1 MLASSLLVSLIEFS
15 GLALIFPFIKL
26 VTDPT
31 FHQQLA
37 NQLEWTGLAIRFADH
52 RLAVLGTG
60 IAMLVFYL
68 VKGFAHAKLTQYQAN
83 VVAALNR
90 LASQRLIESA
100 LSSRYQLF
108 LDHGAVKIAGISYS
122 YTGHAALLFQA
133 LISAC
138 NELVLLGFIFIG
150 IMALSPL
157 LGLAA
162 VVLLIALTVGF
173 FLPLSRRVA
182 QIGRQTQ
189 AVDLSRHR
197 FVFAMASAI
206 RDIKIM
212 GLESSF
218 VKRNRAVVEDHV
230 NLTAY
235 YVTVSSVQ
243 RIAVE
248 VIMVWGVVLGCIWLG
263 FVRKDLIQL
272 APLLATIGLVAVRA
286 APALSRLAGSY
297 NGFRYSLPLV
307 EGLLE
312 MQEEIARYPQ
322 PRHDDHADFQGD
334 YLAEGLS
341 FGYLDRQVLRDVSL
355 SIPKGQVVAI
365 VGSSGSGKSTLLD
378 LLAGLQPPAS
388 GTFSLSGVP
397 FEPFY
402 SREFSRRIGYVP
414 QSIALL
420 DASLE
425 YNIALEDHPNHERL
439 NRAVQRANL
448 TTLISSLPQGMKTML
463 GEGGQGVSG
472 GQRQRIGIAR
482 ALYREPSL
490 LILDEVTSALDPE
503 TEAVVM
509 GELLQLRGQT
519 TLLIVTHNLS
529 VVASADRIYRLEDG
543 SLLPYV
549 QHHQ

>member
-1 MLASSLLVSLIEFS
+1 
-15 GLALIFPFIKL
+15 
-26 VTDPT
+26 
-31 FHQQLA
+31 
-37 NQLEWTGLAIRFADH
+37 
-52 RLAVLGTG
+52 
-60 IAMLVFYL
+60 
-68 VKGFAHAKLTQYQAN
+68 
-83 VVAALNR
+83 
-90 LASQRLIESA
+90 
-100 LSSRYQLF
+100 
-108 LDHGAVKIAGISYS
+108 
-122 YTGHAALLFQA
+122 
-133 LISAC
+133 
-138 NELVLLGFIFIG
+138 
-150 IMALSPL
+150 
-157 LGLAA
+157 
-162 VVLLIALTVGF
+162 
-173 FLPLSRRVA
+173 
-182 QIGRQTQ
+182 
-189 AVDLSRHR
+189 
-197 FVFAMASAI
+197 
-206 RDIKIM
+206 
-212 GLESSF
+212 
-218 VKRNRAVVEDHV
+218 
-230 NLTAY
+230 
-235 YVTVSSVQ
+235 
-243 RIAVE
+243 
-248 VIMVWGVVLGCIWLG
+248 MVWGVVLGCIWLG
-263 FVRKDLIQL
+263 LLSKDLIQL

-341 FGYLDRQVLRDVSL
+341 FGYGDRQVLREVSL
-355 SIPKGQVVAI
+355 SIPKGQVIAI
-365 VGSSGSGKSTLLD
+365 VGPSGSGKSTLLD

-425 YNIALEDHPNHERL
+425 YNIALENHPNSERL

-448 TTLISSLPQGMKTML
+448 TTLISSLPQGMKTTL

-482 ALYREPSL
+482 ALYREPAL

-509 GELLQLRGQT
+509 EELLQLRGQT

-529 VVASADRIYRLEDG
+529 VVASADQIYRLEDG
-543 SLLPYV
+543 RLVPNV
-549 QHHQ
+549 QHPSLN